1 MKMKYQITWSK
12 KADDNIEKLDKGVA
26 ERIMKK
32 LDTVAEDPFSF
43 VSKLKGLDFYRLRVG
58 DYRVIMSI
66 ENKKMIIFVVEVGH
80 RSSVYRK
87 YS

>member
-1 MKMKYQITWSK
+1 MTYQITWSK
-12 KADDNIEKLDKGVA
+12 KAADKIEKLDKYISK
-26 ERIMKK
+26 RIMEK

-43 VSKLKGLDFYRLRVG
+43 VTKLKSIDFYKLRVG

-66 ENKKMIIFVVEVGH
+66 ENKRMIIFVVEVGH

-87 YS
+87 Y

>member
-1 MKMKYQITWSK
+1 M
-12 KADDNIEKLDKGVA
+12 E
-26 ERIMKK
+26 K

-43 VSKLKGLDFYRLRVG
+43 VTKLKSIDFYKLRVG

-66 ENKKMIIFVVEVGH
+66 ENKRMIIFVVEVGH

-87 YS
+87 Y